1 MENFIPKAKKEKIMC
16 RKITHQ
22 EERKMSLT
30 AEKLDG
36 NMANLT
42 ITVPAEDFSKAMIDA
57 YKKNK
62 SKFSAPGF
70 RKGKVPMNYI
80 EKVYGEGVFYEDAAN
95 DLINKVYPEE
105 IENCDLDIVSNP
117 EIDIVQIGKGKDF
130 IFSAKVATKPPVKL
144 SEYKGVEIEKV
155 NAEVTDEDVEKEIE
169 KTRKENARKVDITDR
184 AAKLNDEV
192 NINFEGFVDGEAF
205 PGGKGE
211 DYKLV
216 LGSHSFIDTFEDQI
230 VGKNIG
236 DEFDVN
242 VTFPEEY
249 QEASLAGKPAVFK
262 CKLNSITEE
271 VLPELDDDFASD
283 VSEFETVA
291 EYKEDVKK
299 TLEVKKK
306 DAAEKEKESKVLEK
320 LIESCEVDVP
330 EAMLRYNQEKML
342 GDFEQRLAYQGLK
355 LEQYL
360 QITKQTK
367 EDMLEQVK
375 PEALRRI
382 KSSLIIEEIAKT
394 ENIEVSD
401 EEVDKEIEKTASMYQ
416 LDVEKFKELAGEK
429 EIEAIRMDVKMNKAI
444 KLIAAECKEV

>member
-1 MENFIPKAKKEKIMC
+1 
-16 RKITHQ
+16 
-22 EERKMSLT
+22 MSIT

-42 ITVPAEDFSKAMIDA
+42 ITVPAAEFDKAMIEA
-57 YKKNK
+57 YKKSK
-62 SKFSAPGF
+62 SKFSVPGF

-80 EKVYGEGVFYEDAAN
+80 EKVYGEAVFYDEAAN
-95 DLINKVYPEE
+95 ELINKYYPEE

-117 EIDIVQIGKGKDF
+117 EIEVSEIGKGKDF
-130 IFSAKVATKPPVKL
+130 VFVAKVATKPPVKL
-144 SEYKGVEIEKV
+144 AEYKGVEIEKV
-155 NAEVTDEDVEKEIE
+155 EVEVTDADVDAEIE
-169 KTRKENARKVDITDR
+169 KTRKENARKVEVTDR
-184 AAKLNDEV
+184 AAENGDEV
-192 NINFEGFVDGEAF
+192 NINFEGFVDGVAF
-205 PGGKGE
+205 DGGKGE

-262 CKLNSITEE
+262 CKLNAITAEI
-271 VLPELDDDFASD
+271 LPDLDDDFASD

-299 TLEVKKK
+299 TLEIKKK
-306 DAAEKEKESKVLEK
+306 DAAEKEKQSKVLEK
-320 LIESCEVDVP
+320 LVETCEIDLP
-330 EAMLRYNQEKML
+330 EPMIKYNQEKML
-342 GDFEQRLAYQGLK
+342 SDFEQRLAYQGLK

-360 QITKQTK
+360 SITKQSR

-375 PEALRRI
+375 PEAIKRI
-382 KSSLIIEEIAKT
+382 KTSLIVEAIANA

-429 EIEAIRMDVKMNKAI
+429 ELEAIKMDVKMNKAL
-444 KLIAAECKEV
+444 KLIADESKEV

>member
-1 MENFIPKAKKEKIMC
+1 
-16 RKITHQ
+16 
-22 EERKMSLT
+22 MSLA
-30 AEKLDG
+30 AEKLEG
-36 NMANLT
+36 NMAELT
-42 ITVPAEDFSKAMIDA
+42 ITVPAEEFDKAMIEA

-62 SKFSAPGF
+62 SKFSVPGF

-80 EKVYGEGVFYEDAAN
+80 EKVYGEAVFYEEAAN
-95 DLINKVYPEE
+95 ELINKFYPEE
-105 IENCDLDIVSNP
+105 IENCDLDIVSSP
-117 EIDIVQIGKGKDF
+117 EIEVAEIGKGKDF
-130 IFSAKVATKPPVKL
+130 VFKAKVATKPPVKL
-144 SEYKGVEIEKV
+144 AEYKGVEIEKV
-155 NAEVTDEDVEKEIE
+155 DAEVTDADVDAEIE
-169 KTRKENARKVDITDR
+169 KVRKENARKVDVTDR
-184 AAKLNDEV
+184 AAKEGDEV
-192 NINFEGFVDGEAF
+192 NINFEGFVDGVAF
-205 PGGKGE
+205 EGGKGE

-230 VGKNIG
+230 AGKNIG

-262 CKLNSITEE
+262 CKLNAITEE
-271 VLPELDDDFASD
+271 VLPEVDDEFASD

-291 EYKEDVKK
+291 EYKEDLKK

-306 DAAEKEKESKVLEK
+306 DAAEKEKQSKVLEK
-320 LIESCEVDVP
+320 LIETCEIDLP
-330 EAMLRYNQEKML
+330 EPMIAYNQEKML
-342 GDFEQRLAYQGLK
+342 SDFEQRLAYQGLK

-360 QITKQTK
+360 SITKQSR

-375 PEALRRI
+375 PEAIKRI
-382 KSSLIIEEIAKT
+382 KTSLIVEAIANA

-429 EIEAIRMDVKMNKAI
+429 ELDAIKMDVKMNKAL
-444 KLIAAECKEV
+444 KLIADESKEV

>member
-1 MENFIPKAKKEKIMC
+1 MEKFIPKAKKEKIMC

>member
-1 MENFIPKAKKEKIMC
+1 M
-16 RKITHQ
+16 
-22 EERKMSLT
+22 
-30 AEKLDG
+30 AE
-36 NMANLT
+36 LT
-42 ITVPAEDFSKAMIDA
+42 ITVPAEEFDKAMIEA

-62 SKFSAPGF
+62 SKFSVPGF

-80 EKVYGEGVFYEDAAN
+80 EKVYGEAVFYEEAAN
-95 DLINKVYPEE
+95 ELINKFYPEE
-105 IENCDLDIVSNP
+105 IENCDLDIVSSP
-117 EIDIVQIGKGKDF
+117 EIEVAEIGKGKDF
-130 IFSAKVATKPPVKL
+130 VFKAKVATKPPVKL

-155 NAEVTDEDVEKEIE
+155 DTEVTDADVDAEIE
-169 KTRKENARKVDITDR
+169 KVRKENARKVDVTDR
-184 AAKLNDEV
+184 AAKEGDEV
-192 NINFEGFVDGEAF
+192 NINFEGFVDGVAF
-205 PGGKGE
+205 EGGKGE

-230 VGKNIG
+230 AGKNIG

-262 CKLNSITEE
+262 CKLNAITEE
-271 VLPELDDDFASD
+271 VLPEVDDDFASD

-291 EYKEDVKK
+291 EYKEDLKK

-320 LIESCEVDVP
+320 LIETCEIDLP
-330 EAMLRYNQEKML
+330 EPMIKYNQEKML
-342 GDFEQRLAYQGLK
+342 SDFEQRLAYQGLK

-360 QITKQTK
+360 SITKQSR

-375 PEALRRI
+375 PEAIKRI
-382 KSSLIIEEIAKT
+382 KTSLIVEAIANA

-429 EIEAIRMDVKMNKAI
+429 ELDAIKMDVKMNKAL
-444 KLIAAECKEV
+444 KLIAAESKEV

>member
-1 MENFIPKAKKEKIMC
+1 
-16 RKITHQ
+16 
-22 EERKMSLT
+22 MSLA
-30 AEKLDG
+30 AEKLEG
-36 NMANLT
+36 NMAELT
-42 ITVPAEDFSKAMIDA
+42 ITVPAEEFDKAMIDA

-62 SKFSAPGF
+62 SKFSVPGF

-80 EKVYGEGVFYEDAAN
+80 EKVYGEAVFYEEAAN
-95 DLINKVYPEE
+95 ELINKFYPEE
-105 IENCDLDIVSNP
+105 IENCDLDIVSSP
-117 EIDIVQIGKGKDF
+117 EIEVAEIGKGKDF
-130 IFSAKVATKPPVKL
+130 VFKAKVATKPPVKL
-144 SEYKGVEIEKV
+144 AEYKGVEIEKV
-155 NAEVTDEDVEKEIE
+155 NAEVTDADVDAEIE
-169 KTRKENARKVDITDR
+169 KVRKENARKVDVTDR
-184 AAKLNDEV
+184 AAKEGDEV
-192 NINFEGFVDGEAF
+192 NINFEGFVDGVAF
-205 PGGKGE
+205 EGGKGE

-230 VGKNIG
+230 AGKNIG

-262 CKLNSITEE
+262 CKLNAITEE
-271 VLPELDDDFASD
+271 VLPEVDDEFASD

-291 EYKEDVKK
+291 EYKEDLKK

-306 DAAEKEKESKVLEK
+306 DAAEKEKQSKVLEK
-320 LIESCEVDVP
+320 LIETCEIDLP
-330 EAMLRYNQEKML
+330 EPMIAYNQEKML
-342 GDFEQRLAYQGLK
+342 SDFEQKLAYQGLK

-360 QITKQTK
+360 SITKQSR

-375 PEALRRI
+375 PEAIKRI
-382 KSSLIIEEIAKT
+382 KTSLIVEAIANA

-429 EIEAIRMDVKMNKAI
+429 ELDAIKMDVKMNKAL
-444 KLIAAECKEV
+444 KLIAAESKEV

>member
-1 MENFIPKAKKEKIMC
+1 
-16 RKITHQ
+16 
-22 EERKMSLT
+22 MSLT

-291 EYKEDVKK
+291 EYKEEVKK

>member
-1 MENFIPKAKKEKIMC
+1 
-16 RKITHQ
+16 
-22 EERKMSLT
+22 MSIT

-42 ITVPAEDFSKAMIDA
+42 ITVPAAEFDKAMIEA
-57 YKKNK
+57 YKKSK
-62 SKFSAPGF
+62 SKFSVPGF

-80 EKVYGEGVFYEDAAN
+80 EKVYGEAVFYDEAAN
-95 DLINKVYPEE
+95 ELINKYYPEE

-117 EIDIVQIGKGKDF
+117 EIEVSEIGKGKDF
-130 IFSAKVATKPPVKL
+130 VFVAKVATKPPVKL
-144 SEYKGVEIEKV
+144 AEYKGVEIEKV
-155 NAEVTDEDVEKEIE
+155 EVEVTDADVDAEIE
-169 KTRKENARKVDITDR
+169 KTRKENARKVEVTDR
-184 AAKLNDEV
+184 AAENGDEV
-192 NINFEGFVDGEAF
+192 NINFEGFVDGVAF
-205 PGGKGE
+205 DGGKGE

-262 CKLNSITEE
+262 CKLNAITAEI
-271 VLPELDDDFASD
+271 LPDLDDDFASD

-299 TLEVKKK
+299 TLEIKKK
-306 DAAEKEKESKVLEK
+306 DAAEKEKQSKVLEK
-320 LIESCEVDVP
+320 LVETCEIDLP
-330 EAMLRYNQEKML
+330 EPMIKYNQEKML
-342 GDFEQRLAYQGLK
+342 SDFEQRLAYQGLK

-360 QITKQTK
+360 SITKQSR
-367 EDMLEQVK
+367 EEMLEQVK
-375 PEALRRI
+375 PEAIKRI
-382 KSSLIIEEIAKT
+382 KTSLIVEAIANA

-429 EIEAIRMDVKMNKAI
+429 ELEAIKMDVKMNKAL
-444 KLIAAECKEV
+444 KLIADESKEV

>member
-1 MENFIPKAKKEKIMC
+1 
-16 RKITHQ
+16 
-22 EERKMSLT
+22 MSLA
-30 AEKLDG
+30 AEKLEG
-36 NMANLT
+36 NMAELT
-42 ITVPAEDFSKAMIDA
+42 ITVPAEEFDKAMIDA

-62 SKFSAPGF
+62 SKFSVPGF

-80 EKVYGEGVFYEDAAN
+80 EKVYGEAVFYEEAAN
-95 DLINKVYPEE
+95 ELINKFYPEE
-105 IENCDLDIVSNP
+105 IENCDLDIVSSP
-117 EIDIVQIGKGKDF
+117 EIEVAEIGKGKDF
-130 IFSAKVATKPPVKL
+130 VFKAKVATKPPVKL
-144 SEYKGVEIEKV
+144 AEYKGVEIEKV
-155 NAEVTDEDVEKEIE
+155 DAEVTDADVDAEIE
-169 KTRKENARKVDITDR
+169 KVRKENARKVDVTDR
-184 AAKLNDEV
+184 AAMEGDEV
-192 NINFEGFVDGEAF
+192 NINFEGFVDGVAF
-205 PGGKGE
+205 EGGKGE

-230 VGKNIG
+230 AGKNIG

-262 CKLNSITEE
+262 CKLNAITEE
-271 VLPELDDDFASD
+271 VLPEVDDEFASD

-291 EYKEDVKK
+291 EYKEDLKK

-306 DAAEKEKESKVLEK
+306 DAAEKEKQSKVLEK
-320 LIESCEVDVP
+320 LIETCEIDLP
-330 EAMLRYNQEKML
+330 EPMIAYNQEKML
-342 GDFEQRLAYQGLK
+342 SDFEQRLAYQGLK

-360 QITKQTK
+360 SITKQSR

-375 PEALRRI
+375 PEAIKRI
-382 KSSLIIEEIAKT
+382 KTSLIVEAIANA

-429 EIEAIRMDVKMNKAI
+429 ELDAIKMDVKMNKAL
-444 KLIAAECKEV
+444 KLIADESKEV

>member
-382 KSSLIIEEIAKT
+382 KSSLIIEEIAKI

>member
-1 MENFIPKAKKEKIMC
+1 
-16 RKITHQ
+16 
-22 EERKMSLT
+22 MSLT

-330 EAMLRYNQEKML
+330 EAMLRYNQEKTL

-382 KSSLIIEEIAKT
+382 KSSLIIEEIAKI

>member
-1 MENFIPKAKKEKIMC
+1 
-16 RKITHQ
+16 
-22 EERKMSLT
+22 MSIT

-42 ITVPAEDFSKAMIDA
+42 ITVPAAEFDKAMIEA
-57 YKKNK
+57 YKKSK
-62 SKFSAPGF
+62 SKFSVPGF

-80 EKVYGEGVFYEDAAN
+80 EKVYGEAVFYEEAAN
-95 DLINKVYPEE
+95 ELINKYYPEE
-105 IENCDLDIVSNP
+105 IENCELDIVSNP
-117 EIDIVQIGKGKDF
+117 EIEVAEIGKGKDF
-130 IFSAKVATKPPVKL
+130 VFTAKVATKPPVKL
-144 SEYKGVEIEKV
+144 AEYKGVEIEKV
-155 NAEVTDEDVEKEIE
+155 NVEVTDADVDAEIE
-169 KTRKENARKVDITDR
+169 KTRKENARKVEVTDR
-184 AAKLNDEV
+184 AAENGDEV
-192 NINFEGFVDGEAF
+192 NINFEGFVDGVAF
-205 PGGKGE
+205 EGGKGE

-216 LGSHSFIDTFEDQI
+216 LGSHSFINTFEDQI

-262 CKLNSITEE
+262 CKLNGITAEI
-271 VLPELDDDFASD
+271 LPELDDDFASD

-306 DAAEKEKESKVLEK
+306 DAAEKEKQSKVLEK
-320 LIESCEVDVP
+320 LIETCEIDLP
-330 EAMLRYNQEKML
+330 EPMIAYNQEKML
-342 GDFEQRLAYQGLK
+342 SDFEQRLAYQGLK

-360 QITKQTK
+360 SITKQSR

-375 PEALRRI
+375 PEAIKRI
-382 KSSLIIEEIAKT
+382 KTSLIVEAIANA

-429 EIEAIRMDVKMNKAI
+429 ELDAIKMDVKMNKAL
-444 KLIAAECKEV
+444 KLIADESKEV

>member
-1 MENFIPKAKKEKIMC
+1 MS
-16 RKITHQ
+16 ITF
-22 EERKMSLT
+22 
-30 AEKLDG
+30 EKLEG
-36 NMANLT
+36 NMAELT
-42 ITVPAEDFSKAMIDA
+42 ITVPAEEFDKAMIEA

-62 SKFSAPGF
+62 SKFSVPGF

-80 EKVYGEGVFYEDAAN
+80 EKVYGEAVFYEEAAN
-95 DLINKVYPEE
+95 ELINKFYPEE
-105 IENCDLDIVSNP
+105 IENCDLDIVSSP
-117 EIDIVQIGKGKDF
+117 EIEVAEIGKGKDF
-130 IFSAKVATKPPVKL
+130 VFKAKVATKPPVKL
-144 SEYKGVEIEKV
+144 AEYKGVEIEKV
-155 NAEVTDEDVEKEIE
+155 DAEVTDADVDAEIE
-169 KTRKENARKVDITDR
+169 KVRKENARKVDVTDR
-184 AAKLNDEV
+184 AAKEGDEV
-192 NINFEGFVDGEAF
+192 NINFEGFVDGVAF
-205 PGGKGE
+205 EGGKGE

-230 VGKNIG
+230 AGKNIG

-262 CKLNSITEE
+262 CKLNAITEE
-271 VLPELDDDFASD
+271 VLPEVDDEFASD

-291 EYKEDVKK
+291 EYKEDLKK

-306 DAAEKEKESKVLEK
+306 DAAEKEKQSKVLEK
-320 LIESCEVDVP
+320 LIETCEIDLP
-330 EAMLRYNQEKML
+330 EPMIAYNQEKML
-342 GDFEQRLAYQGLK
+342 SDFEQRLAYQGLK

-360 QITKQTK
+360 SITKQSR

-375 PEALRRI
+375 PEAIKRI
-382 KSSLIIEEIAKT
+382 KTSLIVEAIANA

-429 EIEAIRMDVKMNKAI
+429 ELDAIKMDVKMNKAL
-444 KLIAAECKEV
+444 KLIADESKEV

>member
-1 MENFIPKAKKEKIMC
+1 
-16 RKITHQ
+16 
-22 EERKMSLT
+22 MSIT

-42 ITVPAEDFSKAMIDA
+42 ITVPAAEFDKAMIEA
-57 YKKNK
+57 YKKSK
-62 SKFSAPGF
+62 SKFSVPGF

-80 EKVYGEGVFYEDAAN
+80 EKVYGEAVFYDEAAN
-95 DLINKVYPEE
+95 ELINKYYPEE

-117 EIDIVQIGKGKDF
+117 EIEVSEIGKGKDF
-130 IFSAKVATKPPVKL
+130 VFVAKVATKPPVKL
-144 SEYKGVEIEKV
+144 AEYKGVEIEKV
-155 NAEVTDEDVEKEIE
+155 EVEVTDADVDAEIE
-169 KTRKENARKVDITDR
+169 KTRKENARKVEVTDR
-184 AAKLNDEV
+184 AAENGDEV
-192 NINFEGFVDGEAF
+192 NINFEGFVDGVAF
-205 PGGKGE
+205 DGGKGE

-262 CKLNSITEE
+262 CKLNAITAEI
-271 VLPELDDDFASD
+271 LPELDDDFASD

-306 DAAEKEKESKVLEK
+306 DAAEKEKQSKVLEK
-320 LIESCEVDVP
+320 LVETCEIDLP
-330 EAMLRYNQEKML
+330 EPMIKYNQEKML
-342 GDFEQRLAYQGLK
+342 SDFEQRLAYQGLK

-360 QITKQTK
+360 SITKQSR
-367 EDMLEQVK
+367 EEMLEQVK
-375 PEALRRI
+375 PEAIKRI
-382 KSSLIIEEIAKT
+382 KTSLIVEAIANA

-429 EIEAIRMDVKMNKAI
+429 ELEAIKMDVKMNKAL
-444 KLIAAECKEV
+444 KLIADESKEV

>member
-1 MENFIPKAKKEKIMC
+1 MEKFIPKAKKEKIMC

-320 LIESCEVDVP
+320 LIESCEIDVP

>member
-1 MENFIPKAKKEKIMC
+1 
-16 RKITHQ
+16 
-22 EERKMSLT
+22 MSLA

-36 NMANLT
+36 NMAELT
-42 ITVPAEDFSKAMIDA
+42 ITVPAEEFDKAMIEA

-62 SKFSAPGF
+62 SKFSVPGF

-80 EKVYGEGVFYEDAAN
+80 EKVYGEAVFYDEAAN
-95 DLINKVYPEE
+95 ELINKFYPEE
-105 IENCDLDIVSNP
+105 IENCELDIVSNP
-117 EIDIVQIGKGKDF
+117 EIEVTEIGKGKDF
-130 IFSAKVATKPPVKL
+130 VFKAKVATKPPVKL
-144 SEYKGVEIEKV
+144 AEYKGVEIAKV
-155 NAEVTDEDVEKEIE
+155 DATVTDADVDAEIE
-169 KTRKENARKVDITDR
+169 KVRKENARKVDVTDR
-184 AAKLNDEV
+184 AAKEGDEV
-192 NINFEGFVDGEAF
+192 NIDFEGFVDGVAF
-205 PGGKGE
+205 AGGKGE

-230 VGKNIG
+230 AGKNIG
-236 DEFDVN
+236 EEFDVN

-262 CKLNSITEE
+262 CKLNAITEE
-271 VLPELDDDFASD
+271 VLPEVDDDFASD

-291 EYKEDVKK
+291 EYKEDLKK

-306 DAAEKEKESKVLEK
+306 DAALKEKQSKVLEK
-320 LIESCEVDVP
+320 LVDTCEIDLP
-330 EAMLRYNQEKML
+330 EPMIKYNQEKML
-342 GDFEQRLAYQGLK
+342 SDFEQRLAYQGLK

-360 QITKQTK
+360 SITKQSR

-375 PEALRRI
+375 PEAIKRI
-382 KSSLIIEEIAKT
+382 KTSLIVEAIANA

-429 EIEAIRMDVKMNKAI
+429 ELDAIKMDVKMNKAL
-444 KLIAAECKEV
+444 KLIADESKEV

>member
-1 MENFIPKAKKEKIMC
+1 
-16 RKITHQ
+16 
-22 EERKMSLT
+22 MSLA

-36 NMANLT
+36 NMAELT
-42 ITVPAEDFSKAMIDA
+42 ITVPAEEFDKAMIDA

-62 SKFSAPGF
+62 SKFSVPGF

-80 EKVYGEGVFYEDAAN
+80 EKVYGEAVFYEEAAN
-95 DLINKVYPEE
+95 ELINKFYPEE
-105 IENCDLDIVSNP
+105 IENCDLDIVSSP
-117 EIDIVQIGKGKDF
+117 EIEVAEIGKGKDF
-130 IFSAKVATKPPVKL
+130 VFKAKVATKPPVKL
-144 SEYKGVEIEKV
+144 AEYKGVEIEKV
-155 NAEVTDEDVEKEIE
+155 DAEVTDADVDAEIE
-169 KTRKENARKVDITDR
+169 KVRKENARKVDVTDR
-184 AAKLNDEV
+184 AAKEGDEV
-192 NINFEGFVDGEAF
+192 NINFEGFVDGVAF
-205 PGGKGE
+205 EGGKGE

-230 VGKNIG
+230 AGKNIG

-262 CKLNSITEE
+262 CKLNAITEE
-271 VLPELDDDFASD
+271 VLPEVDDDFASD

-291 EYKEDVKK
+291 EYKEDLKK

-320 LIESCEVDVP
+320 LIETCEIDLP
-330 EAMLRYNQEKML
+330 EPMIKYNQEKML
-342 GDFEQRLAYQGLK
+342 SDFEQRLAYQGLK

-360 QITKQTK
+360 SITKQSR

-375 PEALRRI
+375 PEAIKRI
-382 KSSLIIEEIAKT
+382 KTSLIVEAIANA

-429 EIEAIRMDVKMNKAI
+429 ELDAIKMDVKMNKAL
-444 KLIAAECKEV
+444 KLIAAESKEV

>member
-1 MENFIPKAKKEKIMC
+1 
-16 RKITHQ
+16 
-22 EERKMSLT
+22 MSIT

-42 ITVPAEDFSKAMIDA
+42 ITVPAAEFDKAMIEA
-57 YKKNK
+57 YKKSK
-62 SKFSAPGF
+62 SKFSVPGF

-80 EKVYGEGVFYEDAAN
+80 EKVYGEAVFYDEAAN
-95 DLINKVYPEE
+95 ELINKYYPEE
-105 IENCDLDIVSNP
+105 IENCDLDLVSNP
-117 EIDIVQIGKGKDF
+117 EIDVVEIGKGKDF
-130 IFSAKVATKPPVKL
+130 VFTAKVATKPPVKL
-144 SEYKGVEIEKV
+144 AEYKGVEIEKV
-155 NAEVTDEDVEKEIE
+155 EVEVTDADVDAEIE
-169 KTRKENARKVDITDR
+169 KTRKENARKVEVTDR
-184 AAKLNDEV
+184 AAENGDEV
-192 NINFEGFVDGEAF
+192 NINFEGFVDGVAF
-205 PGGKGE
+205 DGGKGE

-262 CKLNSITEE
+262 CKLNAITAEI
-271 VLPELDDDFASD
+271 LPELDDDFASD

-306 DAAEKEKESKVLEK
+306 DAAEKEKQSKVLEK
-320 LIESCEVDVP
+320 LVETCEIDLP
-330 EAMLRYNQEKML
+330 EPMIKYNQEKML
-342 GDFEQRLAYQGLK
+342 SDFEQRLAYQGLK

-360 QITKQTK
+360 SITKQSR
-367 EDMLEQVK
+367 EEMLEQVK
-375 PEALRRI
+375 PEAIKRI
-382 KSSLIIEEIAKT
+382 KTSLIVEAIANA

-429 EIEAIRMDVKMNKAI
+429 ELEAIKMDVKMNKAL
-444 KLIAAECKEV
+444 KLIADESKEV

>member
-1 MENFIPKAKKEKIMC
+1 
-16 RKITHQ
+16 
-22 EERKMSLT
+22 MSLA
-30 AEKLDG
+30 AEKLEG
-36 NMANLT
+36 NMAELT
-42 ITVPAEDFSKAMIDA
+42 ITVPAEEFDKAMIDA

-62 SKFSAPGF
+62 SKFSVPGF

-80 EKVYGEGVFYEDAAN
+80 EKVYGEAVFYEEAAN
-95 DLINKVYPEE
+95 ELINKFYPEE
-105 IENCDLDIVSNP
+105 IENCDLDIVSSP
-117 EIDIVQIGKGKDF
+117 EIEVAEIGKGKDF
-130 IFSAKVATKPPVKL
+130 VFKAKVATKPPVKL
-144 SEYKGVEIEKV
+144 AEYKGVEIEKV
-155 NAEVTDEDVEKEIE
+155 DAEVTDADVDAEIE
-169 KTRKENARKVDITDR
+169 KVRKENARKVDVTDR
-184 AAKLNDEV
+184 AAKEGDEV
-192 NINFEGFVDGEAF
+192 NINFEGFVDGVAF
-205 PGGKGE
+205 EGGKGE

-230 VGKNIG
+230 AGKNIG

-262 CKLNSITEE
+262 CKLNAITEE
-271 VLPELDDDFASD
+271 VLPEVDDEFASD

-291 EYKEDVKK
+291 EYKEDLKK

-306 DAAEKEKESKVLEK
+306 DAAEKEKQSKVLEK
-320 LIESCEVDVP
+320 LIETCEIDLP
-330 EAMLRYNQEKML
+330 EPMIAYNQEKML
-342 GDFEQRLAYQGLK
+342 SDFEQRLAYQGLK

-360 QITKQTK
+360 SITKQSR

-375 PEALRRI
+375 PEAIKRI
-382 KSSLIIEEIAKT
+382 KTSLIVEAIANA

-429 EIEAIRMDVKMNKAI
+429 ELDAIKMDVKMNKAL
-444 KLIAAECKEV
+444 KLIAAESKEV

>member
-1 MENFIPKAKKEKIMC
+1 
-16 RKITHQ
+16 
-22 EERKMSLT
+22 MSLT

-382 KSSLIIEEIAKT
+382 KSSLIIEEIAKI